1 MRSNVVVLVLV
12 ALLMFSGCAVLQSS
26 KQPQPVY
33 SNVPD
38 KEAGALGYFLPKGM
52 LRIKYDGNN
61 FHVETTYIP
70 DPNYFYTLKYKANA
84 CSADD
89 IKISLTKNGLL
100 KSIDVTA
107 EDKIVEIAKKLI
119 DIGKEV
125 AKATVIPVPF
135 ALPELK
141 PLDVIVDPDIFIYGD
156 DYNKAR
162 RSNLE
167 NKLAR
172 YGIKLD
178 LTRQDIA
185 AKTSVTQGPQC
196 QKGVYYRPLV
206 PYELTLTSEK
216 DGKILFEQTELVFL
230 PNGAPILALDVSR
243 AAFVKKVTKVTFEDG
258 ILTELYVNKPSEV
271 LAFLE
276 IPFYLVQSI
285 VALPT
290 ELIQVKI
297 KYSTSQTSLYEQ
309 QLKELQ
315 ALKALQEEKQKKPDA
330 GVPGSGE
337 PPSLSPTP
345 GSTKIRQSD
354 AQTKLFKQQL
364 KELQALKALQEE
376 KQKKPGTQAPA
387 KPQEDP
393 GGDPIGK

>member
-1 MRSNVVVLVLV
+1 M
-12 ALLMFSGCAVLQSS
+12 
-26 KQPQPVY
+26 Y
-33 SNVPD
+33 
-38 KEAGALGYFLPKGM
+38 
-52 LRIKYDGNN
+52 
-61 FHVETTYIP
+61 
-70 DPNYFYTLKYKANA
+70 
-84 CSADD
+84 
-89 IKISLTKNGLL
+89 
-100 KSIDVTA
+100 
-107 EDKIVEIAKKLI
+107 
-119 DIGKEV
+119 
-125 AKATVIPVPF
+125 
-135 ALPELK
+135 
-141 PLDVIVDPDIFIYGD
+141 
-156 DYNKAR
+156 
-162 RSNLE
+162 
-167 NKLAR
+167 
-172 YGIKLD
+172 
-178 LTRQDIA
+178 
-185 AKTSVTQGPQC
+185 
-196 QKGVYYRPLV
+196 
-206 PYELTLTSEK
+206 
-216 DGKILFEQTELVFL
+216 EQTELVFL